1 MQNIVEDLK
10 EFLQQDD
17 RRVVDGK
24 LIYMIPPYNT
34 GNESYN
40 YTDRFN
46 FLAGL
51 TFMKNRLDVAKEL
64 LSADGSI
71 WVSLDDIDY
80 SNNND
85 DKLLNQ
91 NLNRSSIK

>member
-10 EFLQQDD
+10 EYLQQDD
-17 RRVVDGK
+17 RLVIDGK
-24 LIYMIPPYNT
+24 LIYMIPPYNS
-34 GNESYN
+34 GSNSFNYN
-40 YTDRFN
+40 DRFN
-46 FLAGL
+46 HPTGL

-80 SNNND
+80 SINND

-91 NLNRSSIK
+91 NFYKTSIK

>member
-1 MQNIVEDLK
+1 MD
-10 EFLQQDD
+10 
-17 RRVVDGK
+17 
-24 LIYMIPPYNT
+24 PPYNS
-34 GNESYN
+34 GSDSFNYN
-40 YTDRFN
+40 DRFN
-46 FLAGL
+46 HPTGL